1 MRSFAVSYS
10 LGNRVLSKLK
20 VLKSAVVTVSANN
33 LILITN
39 YKGYPEVAAAGAGVG
54 GSSAVG
60 FDYCGVPS
68 TAGMTLCSSLTFESI
83 NVLKGKT
90 HEK

>member
-1 MRSFAVSYS
+1 MRSLAVSYS

-39 YKGYPEVAAAGAGVG
+39 YKGDPEVAAAGAGVG
-54 GSSAVG
+54 GYSSVG

-68 TAGMTLCSSLTFESI
+68 TAGMTFGINLTF
-83 NVLKGKT
+83 
-90 HEK
+90 